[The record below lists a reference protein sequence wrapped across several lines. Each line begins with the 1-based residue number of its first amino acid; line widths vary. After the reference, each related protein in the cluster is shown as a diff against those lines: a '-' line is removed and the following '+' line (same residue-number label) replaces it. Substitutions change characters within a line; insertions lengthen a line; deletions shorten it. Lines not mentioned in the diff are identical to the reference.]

1 MSCKQTTMNQEP
13 LKPLEDQCCGQ
24 GCKTCVFDLYEQ
36 EMAIWRKSQS
46 SQSDDEQAE
55 CSMTAD
61 SYTECTLKSMQQIV
75 VSDLVSVVKFQ
86 FELPKGT
93 RLSFQAGQHLVTR
106 EMDLVRPFTL
116 ISRPGQMLSQFQVLI
131 KFYENGEMSRV
142 IASRWKPGAM
152 VQWRGPLGSINYEP
166 NTLDSVLL
174 IAAGTGIVPL
184 YQLADRIVENEDD
197 ETRVTLLYACR
208 TYDEILLRP
217 ELHRMQN
224 YWNFKVRYF
233 LSRCDRQQAD
243 SARKHNEEISCNRI
257 TREDVEAQLSGC
269 TPASFRVYIC
279 GPRAFERH
287 VIDWLKDS
295 GIQQCQ
301 IDTF

>member
-1 MSCKQTTMNQEP
+1 MNQEP
-13 LKPLEDQCCGQ
+13 IKPSEDQCCGQ

-46 SQSDDEQAE
+46 SQSDDGQVE

-61 SYTECTLKSMQQIV
+61 AYTECTLKSMQEIV
-75 VSDLVSVVKFQ
+75 VGDSSSVVKFQ
-86 FELPKGT
+86 FELPPGT
-93 RLSFQAGQHLVTR
+93 RFSFQSGQHLVAR
-106 EMDLVRPFTL
+106 EEDLVRPFTL
-116 ISRPGQMLSQFQVLI
+116 LSRPGKMLSQFQVLI
-131 KFYENGEMSRV
+131 KLYKKGEMSRV
-142 IASRWKPGAM
+142 IANRWKPGEK
-152 VQWRGPLGSINYEP
+152 VQWRGPLGSINYKP
-166 NTLDSVLL
+166 NTLGSVLL

-208 TYDEILLRP
+208 AYDEILLQP

-243 SARKHNEEISCNRI
+243 SARKHNEDVFCNRI
-257 TREDVEAQLSGC
+257 TREDLEAEISSLKSS
-269 TPASFRVYIC
+269 SFRVFVC

-287 VIDWLKDS
+287 MIDWLKDS
-295 GIQQCQ
+295 GVQQFQ